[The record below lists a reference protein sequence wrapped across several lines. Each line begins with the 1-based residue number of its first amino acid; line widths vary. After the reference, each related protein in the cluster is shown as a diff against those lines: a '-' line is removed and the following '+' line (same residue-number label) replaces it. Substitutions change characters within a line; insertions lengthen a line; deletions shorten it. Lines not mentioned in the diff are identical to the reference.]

1 MKLIGLFKDDGA
13 KKWGILFNAYIY
25 RRCTT
30 CPEVNIYIHAKYFS
44 INLII
49 IVYRNRKLGKIWRS
63 LKTSG
68 YMEISDNK
76 NMNIQI
82 NQYKDVTD

>member
-1 MKLIGLFKDDGA
+1 MMVQKSGEFYSIHID
-13 KKWGILFNAYIY
+13 

-30 CPEVNIYIHAKYFS
+30 CPEVNIYIHAKHFS
-44 INLII
+44 INVI
-49 IVYRNRKLGKIWRS
+49 IVVSRNRKLGKIWRS

-76 NMNIQI
+76 NMNIQV

>member
-1 MKLIGLFKDDGA
+1 MMVQKSGEFYSIH
-13 KKWGILFNAYIY
+13 IY

-44 INLII
+44 INVII
-49 IVYRNRKLGKIWRS
+49 VVYRNRKLGKIWRS
-63 LKTSG
+63 LEMSG

-76 NMNIQI
+76 NMNIQV